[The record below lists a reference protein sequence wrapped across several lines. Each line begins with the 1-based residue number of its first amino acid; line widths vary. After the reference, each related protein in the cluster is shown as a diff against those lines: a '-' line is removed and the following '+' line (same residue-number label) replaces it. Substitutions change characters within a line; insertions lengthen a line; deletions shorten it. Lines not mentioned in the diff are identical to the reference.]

1 MPPLYI
7 VNMVLY
13 TFLTAFILYIII
25 SNMFTAKTIWEQI
38 LAVFV
43 IVPFAMRL
51 FFIK

>member
-7 VNMVLY
+7 VVMGLY
-13 TFLTAFILYIII
+13 TVLTAFILYLVI
-25 SNMFTAKTIWEQI
+25 SNLLHAKNIWDQI
-38 LAVFV
+38 MAVFV

>member
-7 VNMVLY
+7 IVMGMY
-13 TFLTAFILYIII
+13 TLLTAFILYIVIA
-25 SNMFTAKTIWEQI
+25 NMLTARNIWEQL
-38 LAVFV
+38 LAIIV